1 MQKVYEYEVAVTDG
15 RIDRGTVDA
24 ESSERAREILAT
36 RGWLVVSLVHRGE
49 RRTHRD
55 PISASDLAIGLRIL
69 ADLLDSGISVG
80 RALQAIHDHAPKA
93 WRVAPPGIRES
104 MREGRGLA
112 DALANASIEVPPL
125 VIGIARAGEAGAG
138 LAPAMRRAAEL
149 TEAAAETQSAVRA
162 ALAYPVVV
170 AVAGVAA
177 ITVLLTVV
185 LPRFAKILADLG
197 QKLPASTQLVI
208 QLSTAARHGL
218 LPSAIGGVVAT
229 GAWKSWVSTDSG
241 RRAWHR
247 LLLGVPLVGDVRR
260 GAATARVAHSLGAL
274 LDSGVAVSTALA
286 HSARAS
292 GDAELE
298 GRLMDA
304 RTIVSSGQPLS
315 RALESTDA
323 LTSTTIRL
331 IRAGEDSGRLAA
343 MLEHAAR
350 IEQQRTDRMVRTAV
364 RMLEPMLLLTFA
376 SMVALVAAALLQA
389 IYSVRPTA

>member
-1 MQKVYEYEVAVTDG
+1 MQKVYEYEVATESG
-15 RIDRGTVDA
+15 RITRGTVDA
-24 ESSERAREILAT
+24 ESSAEAREILAT
-36 RGWLVVSLVHRGE
+36 RGSLLVSLVHRGE
-49 RRTHRD
+49 RRARRD
-55 PISASDLAIGLRIL
+55 PISSSDLAIGLRIL
-69 ADLLDSGISVG
+69 GDLLDSGISVG
-80 RALQAIHDHAPKA
+80 RALQAFEDLAPKS
-93 WRVAPPGIRES
+93 WRAALPGVRES
-104 MREGRGLA
+104 IREGRGLA

-170 AVAGVAA
+170 AAAGVAA

-208 QLSTAARHGL
+208 QLSAAARHAL

-229 GAWKSWVSTDSG
+229 GVWKSWVSTDAG

-274 LDSGVAVSTALA
+274 LENGVAVSTALA

-298 GRLMDA
+298 ARLMDA
-304 RTIVSSGQPLS
+304 RAIVSSGEPLS

-323 LTSTTIRL
+323 LTPTTVRL

-350 IEQQRTDRMVRTAV
+350 IEQARTDRMVRTAV